1 MARGLEV
8 LTAAVAGKRIRPAD
22 PDWKFPGDRWLILD
36 EKRRWFWDEN
46 HTPVGFSVNSLF
58 TQEWDIE
65 EPTMTFAE
73 ADVLMSEGKIVE
85 RQIPLPEHEGILQ
98 LLYSDGSYKRRF
110 RSLSWEESEWT
121 AWKETGLYGYDIH
134 AINWRVVNDPAEADK
149 RGELPTFLQFKEFF
163 SNDKWLPAATWKIL
177 YGDLEAVRSRWPA
190 MFREEDS

>member
-8 LTAAVAGKRIRPAD
+8 LAAAVAGKRIRPAD
-22 PDWKFPGDRWLILD
+22 PEWKFPGDRWLILD

-65 EPTMTFAE
+65 EPVMTFAE
-73 ADVLMSEGKIVE
+73 ADAAMLAGKIVE
-85 RQIPLPEHEGILQ
+85 RQFSLPEDGGIIQ

-110 RSLSWEESEWT
+110 RGQSWEGWT
-121 AWKETGLYGYDIH
+121 AWKETGLYSYDIH
-134 AINWRVVNDPAEADK
+134 GTDWRIVDDPVEADK
-149 RGELPTFLQFKEFF
+149 RGELPTFLQFTEFF